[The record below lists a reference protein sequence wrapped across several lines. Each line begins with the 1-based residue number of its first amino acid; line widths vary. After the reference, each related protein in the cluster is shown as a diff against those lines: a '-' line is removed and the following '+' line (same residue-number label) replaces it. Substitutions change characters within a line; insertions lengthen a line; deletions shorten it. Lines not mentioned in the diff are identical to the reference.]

1 MPQLVNHIAIK
12 IGYAIDIIQWS
23 CYNSCMTFTT
33 HQSRIRTIKQ
43 SDSRFN
49 IVDKFVTA
57 PRAGFE
63 ISQRCPDSYK
73 SLILECINNGWIKPV
88 AHVHERELLFMGLSQ
103 E

>member
-1 MPQLVNHIAIK
+1 
-12 IGYAIDIIQWS
+12 
-23 CYNSCMTFTT
+23 MTFKT
-33 HQSRIRTIKQ
+33 HQSRIRTIKPG
-43 SDSRFN
+43 DPRFN

-63 ISQRCPDSYK
+63 ISDKCPAEYQKFLMD
-73 SLILECINNGWIKPV
+73 CWGNGWIKPV